1 MFPIDSAVPIRYPP
15 FVVYALI
22 AINAIVF
29 LFELSLPPRALEA
42 FLQHWALVPLR
53 YSDPSWAWRHGLDPE
68 NYLPFFTNMYLHGGW
83 FHILSNMWTL
93 WIFGP
98 AVEDRL
104 GKVRFFIFYT
114 ACGIGASLAHAL
126 TNIDSA
132 IPALGASGAIA
143 GVIGAYMRLFPHA
156 RVIVLVPI
164 LLIPFFFEVPAAIF
178 AAIWF
183 FTQVVQ
189 GVGALFAPAVGGG
202 VAWWA
207 HIGGFA
213 VGWAIIR
220 QIQRSERRHRRYFAD
235 EGKLGFDPAGYR
247 RRRTP

>member
-1 MFPIDSAVPIRYPP
+1 MFPVDSAVPTRYPP
-15 FVVYALI
+15 FVVYGLI
-22 AINAIVF
+22 LANAAAF

-42 FLQHWALVPLR
+42 FLREWALVPLR
-53 YSDPSWAWRHGLDPE
+53 YSDPAWALRHGLDPRD
-68 NYLPFFTNMYLHGGW
+68 YLPFFTNMYLHGGW
-83 FHILSNMWTL
+83 FHIISNMWTL

-114 ACGIGASLAHAL
+114 ACGIGASIAHAL
-126 TNIDSA
+126 TNLDSA

-156 RVIVLVPI
+156 RLIVMVPI
-164 LLIPFFFEVPAAIF
+164 FFVPFFFELPAAIF
-178 AAIWF
+178 AAVWF
-183 FTQVVQ
+183 ATQVVQ
-189 GVGALFAPAVGGG
+189 GVGALLAPAVGGG

-207 HIGGFA
+207 HVGGFV

-220 QIQRSERRHRRYFAD
+220 HVQQSERRHRRYYAD
-235 EGKLGFDPAGYR
+235 EGKLGFGPEGYR
-247 RRRTP
+247 RREAR